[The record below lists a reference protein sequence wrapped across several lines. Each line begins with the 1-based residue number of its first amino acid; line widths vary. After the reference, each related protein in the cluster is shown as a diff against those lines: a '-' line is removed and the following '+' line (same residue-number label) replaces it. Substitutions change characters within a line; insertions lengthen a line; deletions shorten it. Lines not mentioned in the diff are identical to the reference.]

1 MMKLLCVVIEFCLK
15 SRERKRQLYRER
27 PGEVREKKC
36 LFMSM
41 KKQDNLCRNQCLKQ
55 YDCI

>member
-1 MMKLLCVVIEFCLK
+1 MSCVEIEFCLK